1 MKHLRRN
8 NLFQLQKVIV
18 KLISVFE
25 ASTSYA
31 DEGEEEEEENPM
43 VIEGNTISK
52 LEADTQLTLQ

>member
-1 MKHLRRN
+1 MKHLRQN
-8 NLFQLQKVIV
+8 HLFQLQKVKV

-31 DEGEEEEEENPM
+31 DEGEEEENPM

-52 LEADTQLTLQ
+52 QEADTQLTLQ